1 VDCLDGNDRNLLE
14 DVDVLMRYSSAALLV
29 LVGLA
34 APSFGQKAE
43 LKWKFKKGEPFYQT
57 MSTKTDQTIKVMG
70 ADIKQT
76 QNQTFY
82 YSWTLTSEPTAAD
95 LVFKQ
100 KIEGVKMDINI
111 GGSKIEYDSTKE
123 TNPNNTL
130 ADFFKN
136 LVGFEFTVTIDGKTY
151 KVKKIE
157 GKDEFIKKLST
168 SNPTMDNLL
177 KQILNDDA
185 MKEMADPT
193 FAAVPNKE
201 VTKGDKWTRQS
212 KLDMG
217 PIGSYT
223 NDYTYT
229 YDGPD
234 AKDKNIQLIK
244 VESKLTYTKPAAT
257 AAGAG
262 LPFKI
267 TDANLKPTTASGTVK
282 FNTEQGWV
290 VSSDMSLKLTGD
302 LSIEI
307 GGQTTKVELSQ
318 DQNTSVAT
326 SKENPIAK
334 KP

>member
-1 VDCLDGNDRNLLE
+1 
-14 DVDVLMRYSSAALLV
+14 MRYSSAALLV
-29 LVGLA
+29 LVGLV
-34 APSFGQKAE
+34 APSFGQKAD
-43 LKWKFKKGEPFYQT
+43 LKWKFKKDEVFYQT
-57 MSTKTDQTIKVMG
+57 MTTKTDQTIKVMG
-70 ADIKQT
+70 SDIKQT

-82 YSWTLTSEPTAAD
+82 YSWKLTTAPDAAD

-123 TNPNNTL
+123 GNATNTL
-130 ADFFKN
+130 ADFFKQ

-151 KVKKIE
+151 KVKKID
-157 GKDEFIKKLST
+157 GKDEFIKKLAT
-168 SNPTMDNLL
+168 TNPTMDNLL

-193 FAAVPNKE
+193 FAAIPNKE
-201 VTKGDKWTRQS
+201 VNKGDKWNRTS

-223 NDYTYT
+223 NEYTYT
-229 YDGPD
+229 FDGPD
-234 AKDKNIQLIK
+234 PKDKNLQIIK
-244 VESKLTYTKPAAT
+244 VESKLTYSKPAAT

-267 TDANLKPTTASGTVK
+267 TDAHLNPTTATGTIK
-282 FNTEQGWV
+282 FNTETGWV
-290 VSSDMSLKLTGD
+290 QSSDMSLKLAGD

-307 GGQTTKVELSQ
+307 GGQTTKVDLTQEQ
-318 DQNTSVAT
+318 TTSVTT
-326 SKENPIAK
+326 SKDNPIAK